1 MTLPFSLYIQ
11 FSILASVLLTGLF
24 LWHLRSAVRR
34 YRHHTTGDYAGESAS
49 VLVSIVLVVAGVGLV
64 VSSLGRVVEVS
75 ELGTIGLS
83 MARGALLLGSIV
95 LVVVDHQRQAK

>member
-11 FSILASVLLTGLF
+11 FSILASLLLTGLF
-24 LWHLRSAVRR
+24 LWHLRFAVHR

-49 VLVSIVLVVAGVGLV
+49 ILVSVVFVVAGVGLV
-64 VSSLGRVVEVS
+64 ISSLGRVFEIS

-83 MARGALLLGSIV
+83 MARGALLIGAV
-95 LVVVDHQRQAK
+95 TLVVIDRHRK